1 VARAKKKAKSRA
13 DQLLDELL
21 SECKSPEEILGSN
34 GLVQQLTK
42 RAIER
47 ALAGELTTHLGY
59 AVHERAEQPRENTR
73 NGSSVKTLTTEQGA
87 LAIEVPRDRAGSFE
101 PQLIPKGERRLKRID
116 EQIIALYT
124 RGMTTRDIQAH
135 LLEIYGVEISPTVIS
150 NVTAEVN
157 AEVQAWQN
165 RPLEELYP
173 IVYFDA
179 LFVKT
184 RQGGASTPRA
194 VYLALAI
201 NLQGRKELLGLWIAE
216 SEGASFWLSVL
227 TELHNRGMRDCLIA
241 CVDGLNGFEQALE
254 TVFPRTCLQLCIVH
268 QVRNSLRQTSW
279 KHRKA
284 LAADLR
290 TIYNAPTV
298 SAAEAALE
306 QFAAR
311 WDELYP
317 RISQSWRRHWPKL
330 ITLFDYPPEIRKV
343 IYTTN
348 AIESLNYSL
357 RRVLNNRGAFPDD
370 DSVRKLLFLAINKA
384 SQKWTMPLHNWLA
397 ALNRFMIMFPKR
409 LPQ

>member
-1 VARAKKKAKSRA
+1 VGRKKKIKSRA

-21 SECKSPEEILGSN
+21 SECKTPEEILGAN

-47 ALAGELTTHLGY
+47 ALAGELTSHLGY
-59 AVHERAEQPRENTR
+59 SAHERAQEPRQNTR
-73 NGSSVKTLTTEQGA
+73 NGSSPKTLGSEHGPIS
-87 LAIEVPRDRAGSFE
+87 IEVPRDRAGSFE

-116 EQIIALYT
+116 EQIIALYS
-124 RGMTTRDIQAH
+124 RGMTTRDIQSH
-135 LLEIYGVEISPTVIS
+135 LLEIYGVEVSPSLIS
-150 NVTAEVN
+150 NVTAEVS
-157 AEVQAWQN
+157 ADAQAWQS
-165 RPLEELYP
+165 RPLEQIYP

-184 RQGGASTPRA
+184 RQSGVSSSRA

-201 NLQGRKELLGLWIAE
+201 NMQGHKELLGLWIAE
-216 SEGASFWLSVL
+216 TEGASFWLSVL
-227 TELHNRGMRDCLIA
+227 TELQNRGMHDCLIA
-241 CVDGLNGFEQALE
+241 CVDGLNGFEQAIE

-290 TIYNAPTV
+290 RIYNAPTV
-298 SAAEAALE
+298 KAAEEELE

-317 RISQSWRRHWPKL
+317 RISQSWRRHWSKL

-357 RRVLNNRGAFPDD
+357 RRALNNRGAFPDD
-370 DSVRKLLFLAINKA
+370 DSVRKLLYLAINKA
-384 SQKWTMPLHNWLA
+384 SRKWTMPIHDWFA
-397 ALNRFMIMFPKR
+397 ALNRFMIMFPNR

>member
-1 VARAKKKAKSRA
+1 MTRAKKKAKSRT
-13 DQLLDELL
+13 DELLDELL
-21 SECKSPEEILGSN
+21 KDCKSPEDILGKH
-34 GLVQQLTK
+34 GLLQQLSK

-59 AVHERAEQPRENTR
+59 EAHDRADEPRQNTR
-73 NGSSVKTLTTEQGA
+73 NGSSAKTLISEHGPVP
-87 LAIEVPRDRAGSFE
+87 IEIPRDRLGSFE
-101 PQLIPKGERRLKRID
+101 PQLIPKGERRLKRMD

-135 LLEIYGVEISPTVIS
+135 LLEIYGVEISPTLIS
-150 NVTAEVN
+150 NVTSEVS
-157 AEVQAWQN
+157 ADAQAWQN
-165 RPLEELYP
+165 RPLEEIYP

-184 RQGGASTPRA
+184 RQSGVSAPRA

-201 NLQGRKELLGLWIAE
+201 NMEGHKELLGLWIAE

-227 TELHNRGMRDCLIA
+227 TELQNRGMRDCLIA
-241 CVDGLNGFEQALE
+241 CVDGLNGFDKAIE
-254 TVFPRTCLQLCIVH
+254 TVFPRTCVQMCIVH

-279 KHRKA
+279 KHRKD
-284 LAADLR
+284 LARDLR
-290 TIYNAPTV
+290 SIYNAPTIL
-298 SAAEAALE
+298 AAEQALE
-306 QFAAR
+306 QFEQR

-330 ITLFDYPPEIRKV
+330 TTLFDYPPEIRKV

-370 DSVRKLLFLAINKA
+370 ASVQKLLYLAINKA
-384 SQKWTMPLHNWLA
+384 SKKWTMPLHNWFA
-397 ALNRFMIMFPKR
+397 ALNRFMIMFPNR